1 MADKTFTRADF
12 TIPRTPAEL
21 AAYVRETCESIAS
34 IPELRQIARLRREP
48 YKTFLEELMPFS
60 HFCTWRY
67 GKRDDVLCSL
77 VHGTP
82 CRDAIVTSRKT
93 GIEHSVEI
101 TWPIDGQYMI
111 DQARQI
117 NEKGHTTFKTWKCN
131 DTTRQQSAA
140 NRILEIARKKSL
152 RDYRNKG
159 GSTIIFVMD
168 LSYFWDS
175 DPAHM
180 KILEVLRSKLAS
192 MPILADNCVL
202 MQIEGDEKMFFELK
216 RGQNF

>member
-1 MADKTFTRADF
+1 
-12 TIPRTPAEL
+12 
-21 AAYVRETCESIAS
+21 
-34 IPELRQIARLRREP
+34 
-48 YKTFLEELMPFS
+48 
-60 HFCTWRY
+60 
-67 GKRDDVLCSL
+67 
-77 VHGTP
+77 
-82 CRDAIVTSRKT
+82 
-93 GIEHSVEI
+93 
-101 TWPIDGQYMI
+101 MI

-117 NEKGHTTFKTWKCN
+117 NEKGHTTFETWKCN